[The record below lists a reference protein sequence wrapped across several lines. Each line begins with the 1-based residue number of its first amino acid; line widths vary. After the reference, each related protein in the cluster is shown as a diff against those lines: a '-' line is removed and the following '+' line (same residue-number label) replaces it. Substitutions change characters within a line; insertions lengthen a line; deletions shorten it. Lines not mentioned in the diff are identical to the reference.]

1 VTMDDHQI
9 IARISELADQER
21 QLEEAH
27 AGEGLS
33 AEEHQ
38 RLRQLEE
45 TLDQLWDLLRQ
56 RRALRRAGR
65 DEDEAAARSTDT
77 VEHYLQ

>member
-1 VTMDDHQI
+1 MDDRQI
-9 IARISELADQER
+9 ITRIGELADQER

-33 AEEHQ
+33 PEEHQ
-38 RLRQLEE
+38 RLREIE
-45 TLDQLWDLLRQ
+45 STLDQLWDLLRQ
-56 RRALRRAGR
+56 RRALRRVGR
-65 DEDEAAARSTDT
+65 SEDEAVERSTET